1 MMMGDARTA
10 ACLSSLRLRQIPL
23 RQDLALL
30 DRRLVERIDAKRVA
44 GQDGLGHEMHHEL
57 ADSALV
63 EALDMQ
69 APGRAAVL
77 RERIGSGAALRGDE
91 VADAPPGK
99 ARLAGPPRELRVDLR
114 PLPRRADRQD
124 REQLVLRPGKIELL
138 LRVLV
143 DRADRRDRLRALA
156 VLAEALGQ

>member
-1 MMMGDARTA
+1 MTGNARA
-10 ACLSSLRLRQIPL
+10 AARLSSLRLRQIAL

-30 DRRLVERIDAKRVA
+30 DRRLVERIDAERVA
-44 GQDGLGHEMHHEL
+44 GQDGLEHEVHHEL
-57 ADSALV
+57 AHGALV

-77 RERIGSGAALRGDE
+77 RQRVGGGAALRRDE
-91 VADAPPGK
+91 VADAAPGK
-99 ARLAGPPRELRVDLR
+99 ARLAGAVRELRVDLR

-138 LRVLV
+138 LR
-143 DRADRRDRLRALA
+143 
-156 VLAEALGQ
+156 

>member
-1 MMMGDARTA
+1 MTGNARVA
-10 ACLSSLRLRQIPL
+10 ARLSSLRLREIPL

-30 DRRLVERIDAKRVA
+30 DRRLIEGIDAERVA
-44 GQDGLGHEMHHEL
+44 GQDGLEHEMHHEL
-57 ADSALV
+57 AHGARV

-77 RERIGSGAALRGDE
+77 RQRVGGGAALRGDE
-91 VADAPPGK
+91 VADAAPGK

-156 VLAEALGQ
+156 